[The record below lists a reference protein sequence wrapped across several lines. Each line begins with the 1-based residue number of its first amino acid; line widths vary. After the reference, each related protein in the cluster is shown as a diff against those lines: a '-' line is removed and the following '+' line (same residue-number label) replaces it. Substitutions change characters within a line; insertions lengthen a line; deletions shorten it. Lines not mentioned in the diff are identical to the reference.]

1 MNTAQHRLETLYRLL
16 QIMVIDGDSA
26 MMRDYRT
33 EIKGFVVNEDLII
46 PLVALLAA
54 VSEIDEEDLDP
65 NVREA
70 LRAFQKAG

>member
-1 MNTAQHRLETLYRLL
+1 MNTAQNRLETLYRLL

-26 MMRDYRT
+26 MMRDYRM
-33 EIKGFVVNEDLII
+33 EIKGYVVNEDLVI

-65 NVREA
+65 NVRDA
-70 LRAFQKAG
+70 LRVFQKAG